1 MQRRFLLKSGAM
13 AGAGL
18 VLSGNPLSAI
28 EPIVRKGQARMKL
41 SVAAYSFRRHFRW
54 MKGKAQNP
62 TGRAIDM
69 RQFIDLCA
77 DYGCEG
83 TELTSYF
90 FQGDADDA
98 YYLGLKHYA
107 FLRGIEISG
116 TAVGNNFALPMGR
129 ARDEQVAAVKAWI
142 DKAAVLGAPHV
153 RVFAGGAK
161 GLDEAHARKLC
172 ISALEEC
179 CEYAGTKGV
188 FLGLENHGGI
198 VARAEGMLEIIAAV
212 KSPWFGVNLD
222 TGNFHT
228 EDPYADLA
236 KIAPYAVNV
245 QVKVEMRAAGQK
257 EKVPADMGRVAKIL
271 RDAGYQGYVALEYEA
286 NGDPFKEVPLQLDAL
301 RRAIGG

>member
-13 AGAGL
+13 AGVGL
-18 VLSGNPLSAI
+18 ALSGNPLSAI

-54 MKGKAQNP
+54 MKGKEQKPA
-62 TGRAIDM
+62 GRAIDM
-69 RQFIDLCA
+69 REFIDLCA
-77 DYGCEG
+77 GYGCEG

-90 FQGDADDA
+90 FKGGADDA
-98 YYLGLKHYA
+98 YYRGLRHYA

-116 TAVGNNFALPMGR
+116 TAVGNNFALPDGP
-129 ARDEQVAAVKAWI
+129 ARDEQIAAVKAWI
-142 DKAAVLGAPHV
+142 DRAVVLGAPHV

-161 GLDEAHARKLC
+161 GIDEADARKLC

-179 CEYAGTKGV
+179 CDYAGSKGV

-198 VARAEGMLEIIAAV
+198 VARAGGMLEIISAV
-212 KSPWFGVNLD
+212 KSRWFGVNLD

-236 KIAPYAVNV
+236 RIAPYAVNV

-257 EKVPADMGRVAKIL
+257 EKEPADMGRVAKIL

-286 NGDPFKEVPLQLDAL
+286 KGDPFKEVPLHLDAL
-301 RRAIGG
+301 RGAIGG

>member
-1 MQRRFLLKSGAM
+1 MQRRHLLKSGVL

-18 VLSGNPLSAI
+18 TLSGAGLPAI
-28 EPIVRKGQARMKL
+28 EPIVRKGDARLKL
-41 SVAAYSFRRHFRW
+41 SVAAYSFRKHFRW
-54 MKGKAQNP
+54 MKGREQKPA
-62 TGRAIDM
+62 GRALDM

-77 DYGCEG
+77 GYGCEG

-90 FQGDADDA
+90 FQGGADDA
-98 YYLGLKHYA
+98 YYNGLRHYA
-107 FLRGIEISG
+107 FLRGIGISG
-116 TAVGNNFALPMGR
+116 TAVGNNFALPEGP
-129 ARDEQVAAVKAWI
+129 ARDEQIASVKGWI
-142 DKAAVLGAPHV
+142 DRAAVLGAPHV

-161 GLDEAHARKLC
+161 GIDEATARRMC
-172 ISALEEC
+172 VSALEEC
-179 CEYAGTKGV
+179 CDYAGSKGV

-236 KIAPYAVNV
+236 RVAPYAVNV

-257 EKVPADMGRVAKIL
+257 EKEPADMKRLVRIL
-271 RDAGYQGYVALEYEA
+271 SDSGYQGYVALEYEA
-286 NGDPFKEVPLQLDAL
+286 KDDPFKEVPLYLDAL
-301 RRAIGG
+301 RGAIGG

>member
-1 MQRRFLLKSGAM
+1 M

-161 GLDEAHARKLC
+161 GLDEAQEWEELELC
-172 ISALEEC
+172 VDSGASATVI
-179 CEYAGTKGV
+179 G
-188 FLGLENHGGI
+188 EN
-198 VARAEGMLEIIAAV
+198 MLKAIAAQPG
-212 KSPWFGVNLD
+212 KAGVEYEVADGIKIPNL
-222 TGNFHT
+222 
-228 EDPYADLA
+228 
-236 KIAPYAVNV
+236 
-245 QVKVEMRAAGQK
+245 GQK
-257 EKVPADMGRVAKIL
+257 RSGAGRMTTCSEK
-271 RDAGYQGYVALEYEA
+271 
-286 NGDPFKEVPLQLDAL
+286 
-301 RRAIGG
+301 